1 MSPKLKKNL
10 TTLLRFAFS
19 LLLALF
25 TTISYAQSTGKIAGL
40 VFDKD
45 TKEELIGATVIIEG
59 TSIGASTG
67 IEGDFVIANVAPGT
81 YKLKISYIG
90 YDGRIVE
97 GVEVKAGETTT
108 LNIALGETVGELET
122 IEIVAFAKTNTES
135 AVLLE
140 IKQTD
145 QMASGVSAQQIAR
158 SLDRDAGE
166 VVRRVPGI
174 TLYGDFINIRGL
186 NPRYNNV
193 LLQSIV
199 APSLETD
206 IKSFSFDMIP
216 SGQVDRIII
225 LKSPAADVTGDF
237 AGGVVRVYTK
247 SIPNETS
254 YQVGYTTS
262 VRAGTTL
269 NDFYSGERNALFA
282 LGFNNYD
289 GLPSGFPENLRRS
302 SASELV
308 QAGKSLRNNW
318 VATQG
323 LAAPDQRVSFN
334 MNHRIQGKRA
344 LIGHITAINY
354 SYTNTNFDIQRAD
367 YNDYDLQNDQP
378 FPVFDFQDR
387 QYTSNVRLGIIH
399 NWAFRFKSGSMIEV
413 KNLANFNATQQ
424 YIYRTGEHYEFNYF
438 PDNHSFDQTARG
450 LYAGQV
456 LGKHDLL
463 EGAAKFNW
471 FGGFSTS
478 YRNQPDYKRYRAD
491 RDTTTGDIQL
501 FIPVGNAQPNFL
513 GRFYSEMREYI
524 ASGGASI
531 AYTIG
536 YNKSKSFLPV
546 VTFGNNS
553 EYKTREFAA
562 RNIGFIRAP
571 QFDINLLAVGIDEIF
586 SDENINSTN
595 GITLDEQ
602 SNPSDSYTAN
612 NLLSATYAKI
622 ELPIQK
628 LKVVA
633 GIRYEYFRQQ
643 LNSFDLTNRPI
654 EVNRPN
660 NFILPSVNLSYSFNN
675 KTLIRAAYGMSVN
688 NPEFREIA
696 PFGFYDFNYN
706 FTFAGNP
713 NIKSSTIQNAELKW
727 ELYPIPSDVI
737 NVAIFYKKFYNPIE
751 VVVDL
756 GAGGSGGAKSFSFQN
771 AESADLYGAEIEIKK
786 TFPEAASKFVRRTGV
801 MFNASYMKSIVK
813 LGEIGQGQSDN
824 RPLQGQAP
832 YLVNA
837 GVFFGDREKGYQINV
852 LYNVVGPRI
861 MFVGF
866 DSYPDVYELPR
877 NLLDISFSYQFK
889 NNIEISAGVADV
901 LNAEVVWAQDGNAN
915 DKIER
920 NKDQRI
926 QSFRPGSVYSFGIKY
941 NFK

>member
-1 MSPKLKKNL
+1 MSSKLNKNH
-10 TTLLRFAFS
+10 TTLIRFTFFQI
-19 LLLALF
+19 LALLTF
-25 TTISYAQSTGKIAGL
+25 VSYAQTTGKISG
-40 VFDKD
+40 VVIDK
-45 TKEELIGATVIIEG
+45 TTAEELIGATVIIEG
-59 TSIGASTG
+59 TSIGSSTG
-67 IEGDFVIANVAPGT
+67 IEGDFVIANVTPGI
-81 YKLKISYIG
+81 YKLKVSYIG
-90 YDGRIVE
+90 YDGRIIE

-108 LNIALGETVGELET
+108 VNIALSETVGELEA

-158 SLDRDAGE
+158 SLDRDAGQ

-193 LLQSIV
+193 LLQNIV

-216 SGQVDRIII
+216 SGQIDRIII

-254 YQVGYTTS
+254 YQVSYTTS
-262 VRAGTTL
+262 VRAGTTF
-269 NDFYSGERNALFA
+269 NDFYGGERNALFA
-282 LGFNNYD
+282 LGINNYD
-289 GLPSGFPENLRRS
+289 GLPSGFPQNLRRS

-308 QAGKSLRNNW
+308 SAGRSLRNNW
-318 VATQG
+318 IANQG
-323 LAAPDQRVSFN
+323 TAIPDQRISFN

-344 LIGHITAINY
+344 LIGHISAINY
-354 SYTNTNFDIQRAD
+354 SFTNATFNIDRAD
-367 YNDYDLQNDQP
+367 YNDYDIQNDQS
-378 FPVFDFQDR
+378 FPVYDFNDM
-387 QYTSNVRLGIIH
+387 QYTTSSRLGVIH
-399 NWAFRFKSGSMIEV
+399 NWAFRFKKGNLIEF
-413 KNLANFNATQQ
+413 KNIANFSAQNQ

-450 LYAGQV
+450 LYAGQL
-456 LGKHDLL
+456 LGKHDLQS
-463 EGAAKFNW
+463 GAGVLSW
-471 FGGFSTS
+471 YTGFSTS

-491 RDTTTGDIQL
+491 RDTSSGDIQL

-513 GRFYSEMREYI
+513 GRFYSEMTEYI
-524 ASGGASI
+524 ASGGATYS
-531 AYTIG
+531 YTLG

-546 VTFGNNS
+546 FTIGTNN
-553 EYKTREFAA
+553 EYKSREFTA
-562 RNIGFIRAP
+562 RNIGFIRSP
-571 QFDINLLAVGIDEIF
+571 QFDLNLLYVGIDELF
-586 SDENINSTN
+586 QEENINTTT
-595 GITLDEQ
+595 GVTLDEQ
-602 SNPSDSYTAN
+602 SNPSDSYTAS
-612 NLLSATYAKI
+612 NLLSATFAKI

-628 LKVVA
+628 LKIVA
-633 GIRYEYFRQQ
+633 GVRYEYFRQQ
-643 LNSFDLTNRPI
+643 LSSADLTNRPI

-660 NFILPSVNLSYSFNN
+660 NFILPSLNLSYSFSN
-675 KTLIRAAYGMSVN
+675 KTLVRAAYGMSVN
-688 NPEFREIA
+688 NPEFREMA

-713 NIKSSTIQNAELKW
+713 NIKSSTIHNAELKW

-737 NVAIFYKKFYNPIE
+737 NVSVFYKRFFNPIE
-751 VVVDL
+751 VVVEL
-756 GAGGSGGAKSFSFQN
+756 GSGGSGGAKSFSFQN
-771 AESADLYGAEIEIKK
+771 AQSANLYGAEVELKK
-786 TFPEAASKFVRRTGV
+786 SFPDASSKFIKRTGV
-801 MFNASYMKSIVK
+801 MFNASYIKSLIQ
-813 LGEIGQGQSDN
+813 LGEVGGGQSDD

-832 YLVNA
+832 YLVNG

-866 DSYPDVYELPR
+866 DSYPDIYELPR
-877 NLLDISFSYQFK
+877 SLLDISASYEFK
-889 NNIEISAGVADV
+889 NGLALTAGVSDV
-901 LNAEVVWAQDGNAN
+901 LNAETVWIQDGNAN
-915 DKIER
+915 GKLER

-926 QSFRPGSVYSFGIKY
+926 QTFRPGSVFSIGAKF